1 MLCHHETLA
10 GKGGDVAEGD
20 VEERTAVATDAK
32 RAVFISYASQDA
44 AVATT
49 VVEALEHSG
58 IACWIAPRDVMP
70 GAFYADEI
78 VHAIDAAKAIVLVL
92 SQNAADSQH
101 VLREVERAASKRHP
115 VISLRVDQAP
125 LPAGLEYFLNTS
137 HWLDASGAD
146 VGLSMPKLI
155 AAVRAAIQ
163 APVLTPKASP
173 TPRVPAPSPPA
184 RPPKR
189 TAIVVASLM
198 GLAIAGFAVDRLWIS
213 SRKAVATSERTAA
226 VPATPSPAASTFPEK
241 SVAVLPFVDMSE
253 KKDHEYFS
261 DGMAEELIDMLTKIP
276 DLRVPART
284 SSFYFKD
291 KQATIADIAKALS
304 VLYVLEGSV
313 RTSGK
318 TLRVTAQL
326 IRADN
331 GYHIWSETYDRHL
344 DNVFEMQDEIAGAVV
359 KALKMSL
366 LGSTPKSPTTQNAE
380 AYTLYLQARYFADRS
395 WDLDNQRK
403 AVELMQQAVR
413 LDPGFARAW
422 ALLAARYTKEVLDG
436 TRSSVE
442 GRHLALLAAEKADAI
457 DPGLPETQIA
467 KAKISYYLD
476 WDWPAA
482 DAEIKKA
489 RKRDPA
495 NAQAI
500 FWEANVADV
509 LGHSEDAL
517 RLRQQA
523 IALDPL
529 SPPEYFWLGRTY
541 LKLGR
546 PADAEANFRKSLDL
560 NPNGPYLHWNIALA
574 LLLRGEHAAALA
586 EMQRETVAAT
596 RLMGFAL
603 IYHAMGRG
611 AESDAALR
619 EMENV
624 AASELN
630 PFWFAAVH
638 AYRGEIDQA
647 FSWLNRA
654 YQAHDFYLIDMKGF
668 PLLKNLEPDS
678 RYKAFLRKMNLPE

>member
-1 MLCHHETLA
+1 
-10 GKGGDVAEGD
+10 VAEGD
-20 VEERTAVATDAK
+20 VEERTAAAAGAK

-49 VVEALEHSG
+49 VVEALERSG
-58 IACWIAPRDVMP
+58 IACWIAPRDVTP

-101 VLREVERAASKRHP
+101 VFREVERAASKRHP
-115 VISLRVDQAP
+115 VVSLRVDQAP
-125 LPAGLEYFLNTS
+125 LPAGMEYFLNTS
-137 HWLDASGAD
+137 HWLDASGGNIAR
-146 VGLSMPKLI
+146 SMPKLI

-163 APVLTPKASP
+163 APVMTTEASP
-173 TPRVPAPSPPA
+173 APRVPSPSA
-184 RPPKR
+184 QPPKR
-189 TAIVVASLM
+189 TAIIVASLM
-198 GLAIAGFAVDRLWIS
+198 GLAIAGFAVARLWVS
-213 SRKAVATSERTAA
+213 SRRAVPTPVRTAA
-226 VPATPSPAASTFPEK
+226 LSAPAPAPAAPTFPEK

-253 KKDHEYFS
+253 KKDQEYFS
-261 DGMAEELIDMLTKIP
+261 DGMSEELIDMLTKIP

-284 SSFYFKD
+284 SSFYFKG

-331 GYHIWSETYDRHL
+331 GYHIWSKTYDRQL

-359 KALKMSL
+359 KAFKMSL
-366 LGSTPKSPTTQNAE
+366 LGSTPKSPTTQNTE

-395 WDLDNQRK
+395 WDLENQRK

-442 GRHLALLAAEKADAI
+442 GRDLALLAAAKADAI

-476 WDWPAA
+476 WDWAA
-482 DAEIKKA
+482 AGAEIKKA

-517 RLRQQA
+517 RLREQA

-529 SPPEYFWLGRTY
+529 SPSEYFWLGRTY

-546 PADAEANFRKSLDL
+546 LADAEANFRKSLDL

-586 EMQRETVAAT
+586 EMQRETLAAT
-596 RLMGFAL
+596 QLMGFAL

-678 RYKAFLRKMNLPE
+678 RYRAFLHKMNLPE

>member
-1 MLCHHETLA
+1 
-10 GKGGDVAEGD
+10 VAEGD
-20 VEERTAVATDAK
+20 VEERTTAATDAK

-49 VVEALEHSG
+49 VVDALEHSG

-163 APVLTPKASP
+163 APVLTPKAGP

-198 GLAIAGFAVDRLWIS
+198 GLAIAGFAVDRLWVS

-226 VPATPSPAASTFPEK
+226 VPATPAPAASTFPEK

-284 SSFYFKD
+284 SSFYFKG

-476 WDWPAA
+476 WDWAAA

-678 RYKAFLRKMNLPE
+678 RYRAFLRKMNLPE

>member
-1 MLCHHETLA
+1 
-10 GKGGDVAEGD
+10 
-20 VEERTAVATDAK
+20 
-32 RAVFISYASQDA
+32 
-44 AVATT
+44 
-49 VVEALEHSG
+49 
-58 IACWIAPRDVMP
+58 
-70 GAFYADEI
+70 
-78 VHAIDAAKAIVLVL
+78 
-92 SQNAADSQH
+92 
-101 VLREVERAASKRHP
+101 
-115 VISLRVDQAP
+115 
-125 LPAGLEYFLNTS
+125 
-137 HWLDASGAD
+137 
-146 VGLSMPKLI
+146 
-155 AAVRAAIQ
+155 
-163 APVLTPKASP
+163 
-173 TPRVPAPSPPA
+173 
-184 RPPKR
+184 
-189 TAIVVASLM
+189 
-198 GLAIAGFAVDRLWIS
+198 
-213 SRKAVATSERTAA
+213 
-226 VPATPSPAASTFPEK
+226 
-241 SVAVLPFVDMSE
+241 MSE
-253 KKDHEYFS
+253 KKDQEYFS
-261 DGMAEELIDMLTKIP
+261 DGMAEELIDKLTKIP

-284 SSFYFKD
+284 SSFYFKG

-331 GYHIWSETYDRHL
+331 GYHIWSETYDRQL

-366 LGSTPKSPTTQNAE
+366 LATTPKSPTTQNTE
-380 AYTLYLQARYFADRS
+380 AYTIYLQARYFADRS
-395 WDLDNQRK
+395 WDPDNQRK

-413 LDPGFARAW
+413 LDPNFARAW

-436 TRSSVE
+436 TRSSEE
-442 GRHLALLAAEKADAI
+442 GRDLALLAAEKADAI

-476 WDWPAA
+476 WDWAA
-482 DAEIKKA
+482 AGAEIKKA

-509 LGHSEDAL
+509 LGHSGDAL

-529 SPPEYFWLGRTY
+529 SPSEYFWLGRTY

-546 PADAEANFRKSLDL
+546 PADAESSFRKSLDL

-586 EMQRETVAAT
+586 EMQRETLAAT

-611 AESDAALR
+611 AESDAALH
-619 EMENV
+619 EIEND
-624 AASELN
+624 AASDLN

-654 YQAHDFYLIDMKGF
+654 YQVHDFYLIDMKGF
-668 PLLKNLEPDS
+668 PLLKNLEPDP
-678 RYKAFLRKMNLPE
+678 RYRAFLRKMNLPE

>member
-1 MLCHHETLA
+1 
-10 GKGGDVAEGD
+10 
-20 VEERTAVATDAK
+20 
-32 RAVFISYASQDA
+32 
-44 AVATT
+44 
-49 VVEALEHSG
+49 
-58 IACWIAPRDVMP
+58 
-70 GAFYADEI
+70 DEI

-163 APVLTPKASP
+163 APVLTPKAGP

-198 GLAIAGFAVDRLWIS
+198 GLAIAGFAVDRLWVS

-226 VPATPSPAASTFPEK
+226 VPATPAPAASTFPEK

-284 SSFYFKD
+284 SSFYFKG

-476 WDWPAA
+476 WDWAAA

-678 RYKAFLRKMNLPE
+678 RYRAFLRKMNLPE

>member
-1 MLCHHETLA
+1 
-10 GKGGDVAEGD
+10 VAEGD
-20 VEERTAVATDAK
+20 AEERTAAAAGAK

-49 VVEALEHSG
+49 VLEALERSG
-58 IACWIAPRDVMP
+58 IACWIAPRDVTP

-92 SQNAADSQH
+92 SQNAAASQH
-101 VLREVERAASKRHP
+101 VFREVERAASKRHP
-115 VISLRVDQAP
+115 VVSLRVDQAP
-125 LPAGLEYFLNTS
+125 LPAGMEYFLNTS
-137 HWLDASGAD
+137 HWLDASGGDIAR
-146 VGLSMPKLI
+146 SMPKLI

-163 APVLTPKASP
+163 APVVTTEASP
-173 TPRVPAPSPPA
+173 TPRVSAPSSSA

-189 TAIVVASLM
+189 TAIIVASLM
-198 GLAIAGFAVDRLWIS
+198 GLAIAGFAVDRLWVS
-213 SRKAVATSERTAA
+213 SRRAVPTSVRTAA
-226 VPATPSPAASTFPEK
+226 VPAPAPAPAAPTFPEK
-241 SVAVLPFVDMSE
+241 SLAVLPFVDMSE
-253 KKDHEYFS
+253 KKDQEYFS
-261 DGMAEELIDMLTKIP
+261 DGMSEELIDRLTKIP

-284 SSFYFKD
+284 SSFYFKG

-313 RTSGK
+313 RTSRK

-326 IRADN
+326 IRADS
-331 GYHIWSETYDRHL
+331 GYHIWSETYDRRL

-366 LGSTPKSPTTQNAE
+366 LGSTPKSPTTQNTE

-403 AVELMQQAVR
+403 AVDLLQQAVR

-442 GRHLALLAAEKADAI
+442 GRDLALLSAEKADAI
-457 DPGLPETQIA
+457 DPGLPETQIS

-476 WDWPAA
+476 WDWAA
-482 DAEIKKA
+482 AGAEIKKA
-489 RKRDPA
+489 RTRDPV
-495 NAQAI
+495 NSEAI
-500 FWEANVADV
+500 VWEANVADIF
-509 LGHSEDAL
+509 GHSEDAL

-529 SPPEYFWLGRTY
+529 SPSEYFSLARTY

-546 PADAEANFRKSLDL
+546 LADAEANFRKSLDL

-586 EMQRETVAAT
+586 EMQRETLVAT

-611 AESDAALR
+611 VESDAALR

-624 AASELN
+624 AAGDLN

-668 PLLKNLEPDS
+668 PLLKNLEPDP
-678 RYKAFLRKMNLPE
+678 RYRAFLRKMNLPE

>member
-1 MLCHHETLA
+1 
-10 GKGGDVAEGD
+10 VAEGD
-20 VEERTAVATDAK
+20 VEERTAAATDAK

-163 APVLTPKASP
+163 APVLTPKAGP

-284 SSFYFKD
+284 SSFYFKG

-476 WDWPAA
+476 WDWAAA

-678 RYKAFLRKMNLPE
+678 RYRAFLRKMNLPE

>member
-1 MLCHHETLA
+1 
-10 GKGGDVAEGD
+10 VAEGD
-20 VEERTAVATDAK
+20 VEERTAAAADAK

-49 VVEALEHSG
+49 VVETLEHSG

-70 GAFYADEI
+70 GALYPDEI

-101 VLREVERAASKRHP
+101 VLREVERAASKRRP
-115 VISLRVDQAP
+115 VVSLRVDQAP

-173 TPRVPAPSPPA
+173 TPRVRAPSPSA

-189 TAIVVASLM
+189 TTIVVASLM
-198 GLAIAGFAVDRLWIS
+198 GLAIAGFTVDRLWVS
-213 SRKAVATSERTAA
+213 SRKAVATSVRTAA
-226 VPATPSPAASTFPEK
+226 VPATLSPAAPTFPEK

-284 SSFYFKD
+284 SSFYFKG
-291 KQATIADIAKALS
+291 KQATIAEIAKALS

-331 GYHIWSETYDRHL
+331 GYHIWSETYDRQL

-380 AYTLYLQARYFADRS
+380 AYALYLQARYFADRS

-413 LDPGFARAW
+413 LDPSFARAW

-442 GRHLALLAAEKADAI
+442 GRDLALLAAEKADAI

-476 WDWPAA
+476 WDWAAA

-678 RYKAFLRKMNLPE
+678 RYRAFLRKMNLPE

>member
-1 MLCHHETLA
+1 MP
-10 GKGGDVAEGD
+10 EGD
-20 VEERTAVATDAK
+20 VEERTAATAGAK

-49 VVEALEHSG
+49 VVEALEHGG
-58 IACWIAPRDVMP
+58 IACWIAPRDVTP

-92 SQNAADSQH
+92 SQYAADSQH

-115 VISLRVDQAP
+115 LVSLRIDHAP

-146 VGLSMPKLI
+146 IGRSMPKLI
-155 AAVRAAIQ
+155 AAVRAAVQ
-163 APVLTPKASP
+163 APPVASTKASP
-173 TPRVPAPSPPA
+173 APRAPAPSPSA

-189 TAIVVASLM
+189 TAIVLASLM
-198 GLAIAGFAVDRLWIS
+198 GLAIAGFAVDRLWVS
-213 SRKAVATSERTAA
+213 SRRAATTSVPTAA
-226 VPATPSPAASTFPEK
+226 VPTPDSSPAEPTFPEK

-284 SSFYFKD
+284 SSFYFKG
-291 KQATIADIAKALS
+291 KQATIADIAKALNVS
-304 VLYVLEGSV
+304 YVLEGSV

-331 GYHIWSETYDRHL
+331 GYHIWSETYDRQL

-442 GRHLALLAAEKADAI
+442 GRDLALLAAEKADAI

-476 WDWPAA
+476 WDWAA
-482 DAEIKKA
+482 AGAEIKKA

-517 RLRQQA
+517 RLRQEA

-560 NPNGPYLHWNIALA
+560 NPNAPYLHWNIALA
-574 LLLRGEHAAALA
+574 LLLRGEQAAALA
-586 EMQRETVAAT
+586 EMQRETLAGT
-596 RLMGFAL
+596 RLMGLAL

-611 AESDAALR
+611 AESDSALR
-619 EMENV
+619 EIENV
-624 AASELN
+624 ATNDLN

-638 AYRGEIDQA
+638 AYRGELDQA

-654 YQAHDFYLIDMKGF
+654 YQEHDFYLIDMKRF
-668 PLLKNLEPDS
+668 PLLKNLEPDA
-678 RYKAFLRKMNLPE
+678 RYKTFLRKMNLQE

>member
-1 MLCHHETLA
+1 
-10 GKGGDVAEGD
+10 VAEGD
-20 VEERTAVATDAK
+20 VEERTAAAADAK

-115 VISLRVDQAP
+115 VISLRIDQAP

-137 HWLDASGAD
+137 HWLDASGSD

-163 APVLTPKASP
+163 APVLTPKAGP
-173 TPRVPAPSPPA
+173 TPRVPAPSTSA

-213 SRKAVATSERTAA
+213 SRKAVATSVRTAA
-226 VPATPSPAASTFPEK
+226 VPATPSPAAPTFPEK

-284 SSFYFKD
+284 SSFYFKG

-331 GYHIWSETYDRHL
+331 GYHIWSETYDRQL

-366 LGSTPKSPTTQNAE
+366 LGSTLKSPTTQNAE

-395 WDLDNQRK
+395 WDPDNQRK

-413 LDPGFARAW
+413 LDPSFARAW

-442 GRHLALLAAEKADAI
+442 GRDLALLAAEKADAI

-476 WDWPAA
+476 WDWAAA

-630 PFWFAAVH
+630 PFWFAVVH

-678 RYKAFLRKMNLPE
+678 RYRAFLRKMNLPE

>member
-1 MLCHHETLA
+1 M
-10 GKGGDVAEGD
+10 AEGD
-20 VEERTAVATDAK
+20 VEGRTAAATDAK

-163 APVLTPKASP
+163 APVLTPKAGP

-213 SRKAVATSERTAA
+213 SRKAVATSERIAA

-284 SSFYFKD
+284 SSFYFKG

-313 RTSGK
+313 RTSDK

-476 WDWPAA
+476 WDWAAA

-678 RYKAFLRKMNLPE
+678 RYRAFLRKMNLPE

>member
-1 MLCHHETLA
+1 
-10 GKGGDVAEGD
+10 VAEGD
-20 VEERTAVATDAK
+20 VEGRTAAATDAK

-163 APVLTPKASP
+163 APVLTPKAGP

-213 SRKAVATSERTAA
+213 SRKAVATSERIAA

-284 SSFYFKD
+284 SSFYFKG

-313 RTSGK
+313 RTSDK

-476 WDWPAA
+476 WDWAAA

-678 RYKAFLRKMNLPE
+678 RYRAFLRKMNLPE

>member
-1 MLCHHETLA
+1 
-10 GKGGDVAEGD
+10 VAEGD
-20 VEERTAVATDAK
+20 VEERTAAATDAK

-49 VVEALEHSG
+49 VVDALEHSG

-163 APVLTPKASP
+163 APVLTPKAGP

-284 SSFYFKD
+284 SSFYFKG

-476 WDWPAA
+476 WDWAAA

-678 RYKAFLRKMNLPE
+678 RYRAFLRKMNLPE

>member
-1 MLCHHETLA
+1 MRHSA
-10 GKGGDVAEGD
+10 GKGVDVAEGD
-20 VEERTAVATDAK
+20 VEERAAAAGAK
-32 RAVFISYASQDA
+32 RAIFISYASQDA

-49 VVEALEHSG
+49 VVEALERSG
-58 IACWIAPRDVMP
+58 IACWIAPRDVTP

-115 VISLRVDQAP
+115 VISLRVDRAP

-137 HWLDASGAD
+137 HWLNASGAD
-146 VGLSMPKLI
+146 IGHSMPKLI

-163 APVLTPKASP
+163 VPGATTQASP
-173 TPRVPAPSPPA
+173 TPRVPAPSPSA
-184 RPPKR
+184 RPPNR

-198 GLAIAGFAVDRLWIS
+198 GLAVAGFAVDRLWVP
-213 SRKAVATSERTAA
+213 SRGTVPTSVRTAA
-226 VPATPSPAASTFPEK
+226 VPAPAPSLAAPTFPEK

-284 SSFYFKD
+284 SSFYFKG
-291 KQATIADIAKALS
+291 KQATIADIARALS

-331 GYHIWSETYDRHL
+331 GYHIWSETYDRQL

-359 KALKMSL
+359 KALKTSL
-366 LGSTPKSPTTQNAE
+366 LGSTPKSPTTQNTE

-413 LDPGFARAW
+413 LDPNFARAW

-442 GRHLALLAAEKADAI
+442 GRDLALLAAEKADAI

-476 WDWPAA
+476 WDWAA
-482 DAEIKKA
+482 AGAEIKKA

-495 NAQAI
+495 NALAI

-529 SPPEYFWLGRTY
+529 SPSEYFWLGRTY
-541 LKLGR
+541 LKLGL

-586 EMQRETVAAT
+586 EMQQETLAAT

-624 AASELN
+624 AAGDLN

-638 AYRGEIDQA
+638 AYRGELDQA

-678 RYKAFLRKMNLPE
+678 RYRAFLRKMNLPE

>member
-1 MLCHHETLA
+1 M
-10 GKGGDVAEGD
+10 AEGD
-20 VEERTAVATDAK
+20 VEERTTAATDAK

-49 VVEALEHSG
+49 VVDALEHSG

-163 APVLTPKASP
+163 APVLTPKAGP

-198 GLAIAGFAVDRLWIS
+198 GLAIAGFAVDRLWVS

-226 VPATPSPAASTFPEK
+226 VPATPAPAASTFPEK

-284 SSFYFKD
+284 SSFYFKG

-476 WDWPAA
+476 WDWAAA

-678 RYKAFLRKMNLPE
+678 RYRAFLRKMNLPE